1 MKKKLKKSIIGE
13 IGERL
18 VVAELLRNNLG
29 DLCLPVDKTQ
39 KGWDIVIITKKN
51 EVIKIQ
57 VKTTIFNDNAS
68 TNNSFNVDGKYD
80 FLVIVAIDDKEKINF
95 LLLPQNKVEEVKEE
109 NIKLAVTRKIDG
121 KPNIRECFS
130 PYKITKKADWKK
142 IIRNNTDAV
151 R

>member
-1 MKKKLKKSIIGE
+1 MNTKKKKLKKSIIGE

-39 KGWDIVIITKKN
+39 KGWDIVVITKKN

-57 VKTTIFNDNAS
+57 VKTTILDDNAS

-80 FLVIVAIDDKEKINF
+80 FLVIVAIDKEKINF
-95 LLLPQNKVEEVKEE
+95 LLLPQNKVKEVKEK
-109 NIKLAVTRKIDG
+109 NSIFLRI
-121 KPNIRECFS
+121 
-130 PYKITKKADWKK
+130 
-142 IIRNNTDAV
+142 
-151 R
+151 